1 LPVGQCERNQIGIA
15 SHLQEAR
22 RTEAEESTPE
32 PSHHRREPKVRLFHA
47 RFDSRGGA
55 QTFRPVLD
63 HRGALEARRFAHRER
78 AQTSRRKEEGPHR
91 LPGPTGKEIAPVF
104 LR

>member
-1 LPVGQCERNQIGIA
+1 MLLKKNQSNAQRHCLLA
-15 SHLQEAR
+15 SVRETKLELLRTYKKLDALKQRKVHLNL
-22 RTEAEESTPE
+22 
-32 PSHHRREPKVRLFHA
+32 HII
-47 RFDSRGGA
+47 DGRGGA